1 MKVHDGYTMTLD
13 CGNIL
18 PSSTEDV
25 DAATKKYIFKSVK
38 SNISCKATAKVS
50 E

>member
-1 MKVHDGYTMTLD
+1 MKVEDGYTMTLD

-18 PSSTEDV
+18 PSNTEDV
-25 DAATKKYIFKSVK
+25 DSTTKKYIFKGIK
-38 SNISCKATAKVS
+38 SNISCKVTAKVS